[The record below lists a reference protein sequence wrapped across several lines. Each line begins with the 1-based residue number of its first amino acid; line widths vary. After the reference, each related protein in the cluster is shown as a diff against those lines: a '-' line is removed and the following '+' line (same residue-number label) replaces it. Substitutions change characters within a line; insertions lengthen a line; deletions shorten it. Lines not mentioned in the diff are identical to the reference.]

1 MALLR
6 RCQSFSDTFDTIS
19 ETSCIAYC
27 LQTEVAKRRW
37 VASKLSEKND
47 DDDVLLL
54 LGGNFHKQLQQ
65 RPRIEVTEEPTATA
79 DTDAEFL
86 SHVLSHF
93 VAFQPLD
100 FPRAPPV
107 DQQIDPLDTP
117 AKDSGG
123 GLWAFLSGALG
134 ELTRDVTFIQ

>member
-1 MALLR
+1 QRNRA
-6 RCQSFSDTFDTIS
+6 Q
-19 ETSCIAYC
+19 ETTS
-27 LQTEVAKRRW
+27 KRRVGW